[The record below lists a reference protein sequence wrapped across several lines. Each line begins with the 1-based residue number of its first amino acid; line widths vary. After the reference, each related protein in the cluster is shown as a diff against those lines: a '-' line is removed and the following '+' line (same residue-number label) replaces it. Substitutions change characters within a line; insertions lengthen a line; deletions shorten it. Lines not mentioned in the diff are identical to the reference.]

1 VQRRGAAL
9 RAVSERTAGRPVGEV
24 RAELD
29 RELRVRDAYETG
41 ELRLIGRT
49 VRCTLR
55 SRPRSP
61 L

>member
-1 VQRRGAAL
+1 M
-9 RAVSERTAGRPVGEV
+9 SERTAGRPVGEV